1 MVTYCIKY
9 TYLLLYQTFI
19 VLVASISVVEEK
31 SGPLLKE
38 QRGAMLWICSNWVEF
53 LFGIDELNIV
63 RFRNVL

>member
-1 MVTYCIKY
+1 MVTYYIKY

-31 SGPLLKE
+31 SGPLLE
-38 QRGAMLWICSNWVEF
+38 EVQCYGFVQIGFEF